1 MYYTCLYICFYA
13 SFVFSGNHRW
23 TLVTSDISNAEE
35 NREKLIFCD
44 FLPAKWYQLRI
55 SATNDAG
62 KTTEHYHFST
72 TSLDGIT
79 ISPPPLFPSEN
90 DLMDNLINATNP
102 TSGDW
107 LTTFLV
113 VLIITVTIITM

>member
-1 MYYTCLYICFYA
+1 M
-13 SFVFSGNHRW
+13 RW
-23 TLVTSDISNAEE
+23 TVVTSDISNAEE
-35 NREKLIFCD
+35 NRENLIFCD

-79 ISPPPLFPSEN
+79 ISPPPILASEY

-102 TSGDW
+102 TNGDW
-107 LTTFLV
+107 LATFTV
-113 VLIITVTIITM
+113 IVIITVTIITM